1 METLILKAMAKVNLG
16 LDVVRRME
24 NGYHQVKMIMQ
35 TINLFDELTFEW
47 AQEGITLRVDDET
60 LPADENNLIWKAA
73 SLISQVHPFPGGVTI
88 SLKKRIP
95 VAAGMAG
102 GSTDAAA
109 VFHGLNAL
117 FALGMDIEEM
127 KRLGVQIGADV
138 PYCIVGGTMLSEG
151 IGEVLTPLPQVP
163 EAFLVIAKPEIAV
176 STKYVYENLHVETIT
191 HHPDIDGVRLA
202 VENSDLGGMCRR
214 MENILET
221 VTEKKYP
228 VISKIKHLLKESGAM
243 TALMSGSGPTV
254 FGVFETKAAADNA
267 REAVAASGLAKQLFV
282 TTFSDCACVEVSR
295 RGEGKDTVVSTR
307 AQK

>member
-1 METLILKAMAKVNLG
+1 MDEFSIRAYAKINLG
-16 LDVVRRME
+16 LDVIGRLP

-35 TINLFDELTFEW
+35 SIDLWDELTFRRIRK
-47 AQEGITLRVDDET
+47 GISVTSDSSE
-60 LPADENNLIWKAA
+60 LPLDENNLIYKAA
-73 SLISQVHPFPGGVTI
+73 ALLLKECNISSGVGI
-88 SLKKRIP
+88 HLKKNIP
-95 VAAGMAG
+95 IAAGMAG

-117 FALGMDIEEM
+117 FALGMDIEDL

-221 VTEKKYP
+221 VTDRK
-228 VISKIKHLLKESGAM
+228 S
-243 TALMSGSGPTV
+243 
-254 FGVFETKAAADNA
+254 
-267 REAVAASGLAKQLFV
+267 
-282 TTFSDCACVEVSR
+282 
-295 RGEGKDTVVSTR
+295 VV
-307 AQK
+307 